1 MGIRSWFNQRF
12 RMSSKKKLL
21 GSSILANQFVLGDEN
36 ILSSSDVYHYLLA
49 ISNMF
54 ACGSWIIEKEDGKD
68 IKGAKELQS
77 LKHPNG
83 YLTDFEFKRLLVNVY
98 LLQGEVFVVKDGK
111 QLHIMKGITPEIS
124 EEGIKQ
130 FKYDGHTLYQ
140 NEVRQIK
147 NIGLSNNYGNGL
159 IDLARDTLEGVMNAE
174 KALTEKYKKGG
185 LLAYLLK
192 LDTHLSPK
200 NAMQNAMLD
209 AIQGQL
215 EEIPDE
221 GKTVIIPLSKGYAI
235 EGFESPVQDDK
246 ILSYLNVYKPELAKF
261 LGFDP
266 DAYNQL
272 LKVDLEKAAIYL
284 KAFVVDPIVQNVCEH
299 LTELYFGSESTNR
312 VSLTIDIKKYLT
324 MSQKITNTQGLVRTM
339 VYTPD
344 DARVDLGAE
353 RLNTEE
359 STKLYASKDL
369 IGLDELTELNK
380 SKMEEGDS
388 TG

>member
-12 RMSSKKKLL
+12 RMSSKKKVL

-54 ACGSWIIEKEDGKD
+54 ACGSWTIEKEDGKD

-215 EEIPDE
+215 EEIPD
-221 GKTVIIPLSKGYAI
+221 
-235 EGFESPVQDDK
+235 
-246 ILSYLNVYKPELAKF
+246 
-261 LGFDP
+261 
-266 DAYNQL
+266 
-272 LKVDLEKAAIYL
+272 
-284 KAFVVDPIVQNVCEH
+284 
-299 LTELYFGSESTNR
+299 
-312 VSLTIDIKKYLT
+312 
-324 MSQKITNTQGLVRTM
+324 
-339 VYTPD
+339 
-344 DARVDLGAE
+344 
-353 RLNTEE
+353 
-359 STKLYASKDL
+359 
-369 IGLDELTELNK
+369 
-380 SKMEEGDS
+380 
-388 TG
+388 